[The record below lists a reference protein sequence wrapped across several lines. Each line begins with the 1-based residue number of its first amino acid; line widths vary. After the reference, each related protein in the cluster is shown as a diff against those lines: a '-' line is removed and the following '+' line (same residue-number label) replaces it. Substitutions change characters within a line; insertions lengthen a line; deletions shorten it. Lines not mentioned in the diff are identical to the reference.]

1 MKERV
6 KTIGM
11 CTLAFCV
18 LFIGPII
25 AGLIERWVL

>member
-1 MKERV
+1 MKEKL
-6 KTIGM
+6 KTFGM
-11 CTLAFCV
+11 CTLALCV